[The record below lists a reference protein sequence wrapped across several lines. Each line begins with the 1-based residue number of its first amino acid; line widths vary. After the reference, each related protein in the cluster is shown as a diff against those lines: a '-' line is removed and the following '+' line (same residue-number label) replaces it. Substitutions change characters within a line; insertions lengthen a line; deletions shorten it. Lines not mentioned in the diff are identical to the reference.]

1 MEAAADFSYHSNSF
15 ERLRNAA
22 LGRSRLALWRCA
34 KEYEWNTACTVH
46 HLQLPQEL
54 RSPQLRQGHVD
65 QDYVALIVLEQ
76 SESGGTV
83 RSVYDRV
90 PKAAQYICGKPALPG
105 VVVHD
110 ESGALLVARNAF
122 DLPRAKVGGSRL
134 CCPVARP
141 RRFSEPRCAWLRFG
155 L

>member
-105 VVVHD
+105 VAVH
-110 ESGALLVARNAF
+110 SRAVRRLWLVCIRPPACQGWWIQALLPSGPAA
-122 DLPRAKVGGSRL
+122 
-134 CCPVARP
+134 PV
-141 RRFSEPRCAWLRFG
+141 FG
-155 L
+155 A